1 MPSLT
6 LLCIPRRW
14 AATDGAAAAVGGRTS
29 GLAARGRV
37 EGGVAS
43 GDGGRPPPRRRRP
56 RGFGEFAVG
65 GVVGGDGEFGDE
77 LPLDAYLLSATENK
91 KNQIWKYSFTL
102 IIPIGLFFFATGG
115 WIRLPII
122 L

>member
-14 AATDGAAAAVGGRTS
+14 AATDGAAAAAVGGTS

-77 LPLDAYLLSATENK
+77 LPLDAYLLSTTENNK
-91 KNQIWKYSFTL
+91 SDFETSVFSVFLYFFL
-102 IIPIGLFFFATGG
+102 GLF
-115 WIRLPII
+115 
-122 L
+122 

>member
-1 MPSLT
+1 
-6 LLCIPRRW
+6 
-14 AATDGAAAAVGGRTS
+14 
-29 GLAARGRV
+29 V

-77 LPLDAYLLSATENK
+77 LPLDAYLLSTTENIK
-91 KNQIWKYSFTL
+91 SVFEIFFHIYYLSSYFSRFALPQVDGYACQLYFKTFT
-102 IIPIGLFFFATGG
+102 FYTEN
-115 WIRLPII
+115 
-122 L
+122 